1 MRNLRYGGNM
11 DKKNPRSYLGIV
23 FMLGAVWGLSEA
35 ALGMGLR
42 TCASVLS
49 GSIMTGAALFFIA
62 VCWILSRNVL
72 GVVLLVLIASLFKM
86 FDALLLSLPIIH
98 GAVAN
103 PIFAFIMEGA
113 AFLVI
118 VALIKGSLF
127 QKKSGQA
134 MAGGLAA
141 LLAVNLFPLV
151 KYATGIP
158 ACVVAGTGY
167 PLSLYYAYVA
177 VAISLVTVPLGV
189 LVGTKIRSFEA
200 GFARTSGSKIFQYV
214 VSPVTV
220 ILCILITV
228 LIRVI

>member
-1 MRNLRYGGNM
+1 ME
-11 DKKNPRSYLGIV
+11 KQNPKSYLGIV
-23 FMLGAVWGLSEA
+23 FMLGAVWGMSEA

-42 TCASVLS
+42 TCASALS
-49 GSIMTGAALFFIA
+49 GSIMTGVALFFIA
-62 VCWILSRNVL
+62 TCWVISRNVL
-72 GVVLLVLIASLFKM
+72 GVALLVLIASLFKM
-86 FDALLLSLPIIH
+86 FDALLLSLPVIH

-118 VALIKGSLF
+118 VSLIKDRLF
-127 QKKSGQA
+127 HKRSGQA
-134 MAGGLAA
+134 ISGGLAA

-151 KYATGIP
+151 KFATGIP

-177 VAISLVTVPLGV
+177 VAISLVTVPLGI
-189 LVGTKIRSFEA
+189 LVGTKIRAFEA
-200 GFARTSGSKIFQYV
+200 GILRTSDSKIFRHV
-214 VSPVTV
+214 VSPGAV
-220 ILCILITV
+220 ILCMLIIV

>member
-1 MRNLRYGGNM
+1 M
-11 DKKNPRSYLGIV
+11 DKKSPGSYLGIV

-42 TCASVLS
+42 SCASALS
-49 GSIMTGAALFFIA
+49 GSIMTGVALFFIA
-62 VCWILSRNVL
+62 ACWIVSRSML
-72 GVVLLVLIASLFKM
+72 GVVLLVVVASLFKM

-118 VALIKGSLF
+118 IALIKDRLF
-127 QKKSGQA
+127 QKTSGQA
-134 MAGGLAA
+134 LSGGLSA
-141 LLAVNLFPLV
+141 LMAVNLFPLV

-177 VAISLVTVPLGV
+177 VALSLVTVPLGV
-189 LVGTKIRSFEA
+189 LVGEKVLAVESSFNRSIRTKTLE
-200 GFARTSGSKIFQYV
+200 YV

-220 ILCILITV
+220 ILCVLLIV

>member
-1 MRNLRYGGNM
+1 
-11 DKKNPRSYLGIV
+11 
-23 FMLGAVWGLSEA
+23 
-35 ALGMGLR
+35 
-42 TCASVLS
+42 
-49 GSIMTGAALFFIA
+49 
-62 VCWILSRNVL
+62 
-72 GVVLLVLIASLFKM
+72 M

-113 AFLVI
+113 AFLII
-118 VALIKGSLF
+118 VTLIKERLF
-127 QKKSGQA
+127 QKKSGQV

-151 KYATGIP
+151 KFATGIP

-189 LVGTKIRSFEA
+189 LVGTKIRSIEA

-214 VSPVTV
+214 VSPATV

>member
-1 MRNLRYGGNM
+1 MRNLQYGGNM
-11 DKKNPRSYLGIV
+11 DKKNPRPYLGIV
-23 FMLGAVWGLSEA
+23 FILGAVWGVSEA

-49 GSIMTGAALFFIA
+49 GSIMTGVALFFIA
-62 VCWILSRNVL
+62 VCWIISRNVL

-113 AFLVI
+113 AFLLI
-118 VALIKGSLF
+118 VALIKDRLF
-127 QKKSGQA
+127 QKRSGQA

-177 VAISLVTVPLGV
+177 VSISLVTVPLGV
-189 LVGTKIRSFEA
+189 LVGTKARSFEA
-200 GFARTSGSKIFQYV
+200 GIARTSDSKIFQYV
-214 VSPVTV
+214 VSPAAV
-220 ILCILITV
+220 IFCMLITV
-228 LIRVI
+228 LIRLI

>member
-1 MRNLRYGGNM
+1 MRNLQFGGNM
-11 DKKNPRSYLGIV
+11 DKKNPKSYLGIV
-23 FMLGAVWGLSEA
+23 FMLGAVWGMSEA

-42 TCASVLS
+42 TCASALS
-49 GSIMTGAALFFIA
+49 GSIMTGVALFFIA
-62 VCWILSRNVL
+62 VCWIISRNVL
-72 GVVLLVLIASLFKM
+72 GVVILVLIASLFKM

-118 VALIKGSLF
+118 VTLVKDRLF
-127 QKKSGQA
+127 QKTSSQA
-134 MAGGLAA
+134 MSGGLAA
-141 LLAVNLFPLV
+141 LMAVNLFPLV
-151 KYATGIP
+151 KFATGIP

-177 VAISLVTVPLGV
+177 VAISLVTVPLGI
-189 LVGTKIRSFEA
+189 LVGTKITAFEA
-200 GFARTSGSKIFQYV
+200 GIARTSYSKIFQYV
-214 VSPVTV
+214 LSPVTV
-220 ILCILITV
+220 ILCMLIIV

>member
-1 MRNLRYGGNM
+1 M
-11 DKKNPRSYLGIV
+11 DKKNPKSYLGIV
-23 FMLGAVWGLSEA
+23 FMLGAVWGMSEA

-42 TCASVLS
+42 TCASALS
-49 GSIMTGAALFFIA
+49 GSIMTGVALFFIA
-62 VCWILSRNVL
+62 VCWIISRNVL
-72 GVVLLVLIASLFKM
+72 GVAMLVLIASLFKM
-86 FDALLLSLPIIH
+86 FDALLLSLPVIH

-118 VALIKGSLF
+118 VSLIKDRLF

-134 MAGGLAA
+134 ISGGLAA
-141 LLAVNLFPLV
+141 LMAVNLFPLV

-177 VAISLVTVPLGV
+177 VAISLVTVPLGI
-189 LVGTKIRSFEA
+189 LVGIKIRAFEA
-200 GFARTSGSKIFQYV
+200 GIVRTSDSKILQYV

-220 ILCILITV
+220 ILCMLIIV